1 MEKLKFIAFALV
13 AMLAT
18 FMVTSC
24 SKDDENDTSGS
35 GALIGTWVL
44 EDYSEEY
51 DYSQTVKM
59 TLTFR
64 SNNTGSIVED
74 WITNTRATEI
84 NKYAMDFYW
93 SITSDANGNDI
104 MRVSY
109 VSGDKNTELF
119 YGDSNTALWT
129 SQYVVTGNILNV
141 YTDGGVW
148 VFHKK

>member
-1 MEKLKFIAFALV
+1 
-13 AMLAT
+13 
-18 FMVTSC
+18 MVTSC
-24 SKDDENDTSGS
+24 SKDDEYDTSGS
-35 GALIGTWVL
+35 GALIGTWIL
-44 EDYSEEY
+44 EESSEES
-51 DYSQTVKM
+51 DFSGALNM

-64 SNNTGSIVED
+64 SNNTGSIVEE

-119 YGDSNTALWT
+119 YGDINTALWT
-129 SQYVVTGNILNV
+129 RQYVVTGNILNV